1 MFNKKDPKKYILAAG
16 CSFTD
21 AGWSSSHYPDYD
33 CSYPKWPEV
42 LGDKLGV
49 DNVVNLGKS
58 GACNEFIINKVIDH
72 ILHEEKPWLVVI
84 GLSEAHRFSPYGSH
98 WYGLINPHILGRQSV
113 EENAKFFT
121 LTEWT
126 EAFVPVGDWLISR
139 DQHNGHDIMREVL
152 SNYIRQV
159 NRIVSFCHRLNI
171 KVIISSLLW
180 PVDIHDY
187 DAYRAFHKLPKK
199 HQWTSNAIAKMF
211 MNCKG
216 FDDVDP
222 KTFIGWPIYPD
233 LGGDMFCTNENGYD
247 TNMTIG
253 PLDGHPNALG
263 HQYIAE
269 KYYEH
274 YKKTY

>member
-16 CSFTD
+16 CSFTAANWISRD
-21 AGWSSSHYPDYD
+21 YPDFD
-33 CSYPKWPEV
+33 SSYPKWPAL

-58 GACNEFIINKVIDH
+58 GACNELIINRVIDH

-84 GLSEAHRFSPYGSH
+84 GLSEAQRFTPYGFAS
-98 WYGLINPHILGRQSV
+98 INPHIMGRRTV
-113 EENAKFFT
+113 EDRGAWNPTDWEKTFFPT
-121 LTEWT
+121 GE
-126 EAFVPVGDWLISR
+126 WLISR
-139 DQHNGHDIMREVL
+139 DQHNGHDIMWGILV
-152 SNYIRQV
+152 NYIRQV

-171 KVIISSLLW
+171 KVIISGLLW
-180 PVDIHDY
+180 PIDQYDY
-187 DAYRAFHKLPKK
+187 DSYRAFHKSPQKLR
-199 HQWTSNAIAKMF
+199 WSSNAIAKMF
-211 MNCKG
+211 MDCEG

-222 KTFIGWPIYPD
+222 KTFIGWPIYPE
-233 LGGDMFCTNENGYD
+233 LGGDMVCNQNGGFGAP
-247 TNMTIG
+247 NMTVG